1 MARRTSLTLSAISR
15 DKITEIADNNNISKS
30 KLVETL
36 VNDFTDSKSKLKIN
50 LK

>member
-1 MARRTSLTLSAISR
+1 MARRTSLTLSEISR

-36 VNDFTDSKSKLKIN
+36 VNDFTDRKSKLKIN